1 VKRLLLLLL
10 MALPAYATD
19 PLIDRLGDSAVELT
33 KGDYAKALKI
43 DNGVIDDMFEKLGP
57 GDAETKWFAIALG
70 HKALALAGL
79 GQNDD
84 AIWFWHMA
92 VNIYPDL
99 ERADLSMFGA
109 PAEFLKKHPLPPP
122 HPAMLCLPEDLPVPA
137 NCRAPVVVN
146 RVQPRY
152 PEGARLSRVRGKTV
166 VDCVIDKTGT
176 VRDVRLKQALPA
188 PTLSYAAMQAIH
200 QWRFKPATL
209 DDRPVDV
216 FFTLT
221 VNFKLE

>member
-1 VKRLLLLLL
+1 VKHLLLLLL
-10 MALPAYATD
+10 LALPAYAD
-19 PLIDRLGDSAVELT
+19 PLINRLGDSAVEL
-33 KGDYAKALKI
+33 KSGRYAKALKI
-43 DNGVIDDMFEKLGP
+43 DNGVIDDMFERLGP
-57 GDAETKWFAIALG
+57 GDAETKWFAVALG

-99 ERADLSMFGA
+99 ERADISMFGA
-109 PAEFLKKHPLPPP
+109 PAEFLKKHPLPPE
-122 HPAMLCLPEDLPVPA
+122 HPEMLCLSLNGPVPA
-137 NCRAPVVVN
+137 NCRAPVAVN
-146 RVQPRY
+146 RVKPRY
-152 PEGARLSRVRGKTV
+152 PEGARLFRVRGKAI
-166 VDCVIDKTGT
+166 VDCVIDKNGT

-200 QWRFKPATL
+200 QWTFKPATL
-209 DDRPVDV
+209 DDQPVDV
-216 FFTLT
+216 FFRLT